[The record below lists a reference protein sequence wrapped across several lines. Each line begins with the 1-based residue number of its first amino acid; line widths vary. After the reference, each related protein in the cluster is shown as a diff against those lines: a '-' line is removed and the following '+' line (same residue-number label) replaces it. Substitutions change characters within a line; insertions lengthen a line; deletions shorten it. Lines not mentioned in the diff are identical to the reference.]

1 MNAADHLGPEIQ
13 FGYRNQLLTPEE
25 LRLADAHL
33 STCAA
38 CRDTLARDM
47 DVHGMAAS
55 GGPSWNPNPARAA
68 GRLCLSPSPPL
79 SLWLRRRR
87 SGSACTGRHR

>member
-33 STCAA
+33 STCA
-38 CRDTLARDM
+38 
-47 DVHGMAAS
+47 
-55 GGPSWNPNPARAA
+55 
-68 GRLCLSPSPPL
+68 
-79 SLWLRRRR
+79 
-87 SGSACTGRHR
+87 

>member
-25 LRLADAHL
+25 LRLVDAHL

-38 CRDTLARDM
+38 CRDALARDM
-47 DVHGMAAS
+47 DVNGMAAS
-55 GGPSWNPNPARAA
+55 LRAE
-68 GRLCLSPSPPL
+68 LES
-79 SLWLRRRR
+79 
-87 SGSACTGRHR
+87 